1 MQCSCFICTL
11 DEILKGVSFFTIA
24 LINITE
30 NKDKKASSL
39 SVKHKLHVRVVEWFC
54 EKMFLQNSQE
64 NTYNELH
71 VLVTLQT

>member
-1 MQCSCFICTL
+1 MF
-11 DEILKGVSFFTIA
+11 
-24 LINITE
+24 TE

-54 EKMFLQNSQE
+54 EKRFLQNSQE